1 MLSRTAFA
9 GPPGPA
15 FSFSAYLQCLS
26 STSLRVETHWF
37 SPIPVRRCPRIR
49 SQLGHTPPTGP
60 VWGFAGVR
68 SLTRPPKPHTG
79 PHRGEFGFSPQNE
92 FTPPPKGGGAG
103 YRFSWVRSVC
113 PARSQPGHSGPTGPV
128 QGFGGVSSL
137 PGCQNRTQGHTG
149 PSLVLIAFSCC
160 ALGLAGLTS
169 PFPACS
175 LPPPGWDG

>member
-1 MLSRTAFA
+1 MRCPQSAPNPSSKWRIISFSIEANPVLSRTAFA

-79 PHRGEFGFSPQNE
+79 PYTGFFAFPLYLFHFSPTGKSRSELSSVLLCPPE
-92 FTPPPKGGGAG
+92 F
-103 YRFSWVRSVC
+103 VHNC
-113 PARSQPGHSGPTGPV
+113 PTRLQ
-128 QGFGGVSSL
+128 
-137 PGCQNRTQGHTG
+137 R
-149 PSLVLIAFSCC
+149 
-160 ALGLAGLTS
+160 
-169 PFPACS
+169 
-175 LPPPGWDG
+175 GW